1 MLENVKVVTAKSQKV
16 GGEVGISSDLL
27 TALTAVPVGVSV
39 NGSRGVSAEV
49 SMEVPDRMVWAA
61 QYHLVNAKHIS
72 SSQSNASDVMCKI
85 TLYPDITSRG
95 LLRNMKVSVN
105 TFAISPFDGD
115 VNATDERSASSDMID
130 SDNGEDGTSE
140 EGFLKAFEETM
151 ELYEDELHLNSSSE
165 GGGDD

>member
-72 SSQSNASDVMCKI
+72 SSQSNASDVMSKI
-85 TLYPDITSRG
+85 TLYPDITSKG
-95 LLRNMKVSVN
+95 LLRNVKASVN
-105 TFAISPFDGD
+105 TFAISPFDRD
-115 VNATDERSASSDMID
+115 LTATNEQSASSDMMD
-130 SDNGEDGTSE
+130 DDNGEDGTSE
-140 EGFLKAFEETM
+140 DGFLKAFEETI
-151 ELYEDELHLNSSSE
+151 ELYEDELHLDSSSE
-165 GGGDD
+165 EDDD